1 MSMEK
6 IHKVKIVDYA
16 KIKRVTFK
24 HPELM
29 GKEAEK
35 MVKLEYKELLDVKEE
50 LYAAREEVRRLE
62 KKYDTL
68 EKNWNAK
75 KDMFDIEFES
85 TEKEVKTEKANL
97 LLNGKLVYKYDY

>member
-1 MSMEK
+1 MET
-6 IHKVKIVDYA
+6 IHKVKVVDRTR
-16 KIKRVTFK
+16 IKSVTFK

-29 GKEAEK
+29 GKNAEK
-35 MVKLEYKELLDVKEE
+35 MVKLEYRELLDVKEK

-68 EKNWNAK
+68 EKSWNAK
-75 KDMFDIEFES
+75 KEMFDIEFES
-85 TEKEVKTEKANL
+85 TEKEVKTEKSNM

>member
-1 MSMEK
+1 MET
-6 IHKVKIVDYA
+6 IHKVKVVDRT
-16 KIKRVTFK
+16 KIKSVTFK

-29 GKEAEK
+29 GKDAEK
-35 MVKLEYKELLDVKEE
+35 MVKSEYRELLGVKEK

-68 EKNWNAK
+68 EKSWNAK

-85 TEKEVKTEKANL
+85 TEKEVKTEKSNM

>member
-1 MSMEK
+1 MEK
-6 IHKVKIVDYA
+6 IHKINVVDYA

-29 GKEAEK
+29 GKDAEK
-35 MVKLEYKELLDVKEE
+35 MVKLEYRALLDVKEK
-50 LYAAREEVRRLE
+50 LYAEREEFRRLE

-85 TEKEVKTEKANL
+85 TEKEVKTEKSNML
-97 LLNGKLVYKYDY
+97 HNGKLVYKYDY

>member
-1 MSMEK
+1 MEK
-6 IHKVKIVDYA
+6 IHKVKVVDRT
-16 KIKRVTFK
+16 KIKSVTFK

-29 GKEAEK
+29 GKDAEK
-35 MVKLEYKELLDVKEE
+35 MVKSEYIELLDVKEK
-50 LYAAREEVRRLE
+50 LYDAREEVRRLE

-68 EKNWNAK
+68 EKNWNSK

-85 TEKEVKTEKANL
+85 TEKVVKTEKANL

>member
-1 MSMEK
+1 MEK
-6 IHKVKIVDYA
+6 IHKVKVVDRT
-16 KIKRVTFK
+16 KIKSVTFK

-29 GKEAEK
+29 GKDAEK
-35 MVKLEYKELLDVKEE
+35 MVKLEYRELLDVKEK

-68 EKNWNAK
+68 EKSWNAK
-75 KDMFDIEFES
+75 KDMFEIEFES
-85 TEKEVKTEKANL
+85 TEKEVKTEKSNL

>member
-1 MSMEK
+1 MET
-6 IHKVKIVDYA
+6 IHKVKVEDRT
-16 KIKRVTFK
+16 KIKSVTFK

-29 GKEAEK
+29 GKDAEK
-35 MVKLEYKELLDVKEE
+35 MVKLEYRELLDVRDK

-62 KKYDTL
+62 KLYGTL
-68 EKNWNAK
+68 ETGWNSK

-85 TEKEVKTEKANL
+85 TEKEVRTEKSNL

>member
-1 MSMEK
+1 MET
-6 IHKVKIVDYA
+6 IHKVKVVDRT

-29 GKEAEK
+29 GKDAEK
-35 MVKLEYKELLDVKEE
+35 IVKLEYRELLDVKEK

-68 EKNWNAK
+68 DKSWNAK
-75 KDMFDIEFES
+75 KEMFDIEFES
-85 TEKEVKTEKANL
+85 TEKEVKTEKSNM

>member
-1 MSMEK
+1 MEK
-6 IHKVKIVDYA
+6 IHKVKVVDYA

-29 GKEAEK
+29 GKDAEK
-35 MVKLEYKELLDVKEE
+35 MVKLEYRELLDVKEK

-62 KKYDTL
+62 KKYDAL
-68 EKNWNAK
+68 EKKWNAK

>member
-1 MSMEK
+1 MEK
-6 IHKVKIVDYA
+6 IHKVNVVDYA

-29 GKEAEK
+29 GKDAEK
-35 MVKLEYKELLDVKEE
+35 MVKLEYRELLDVKEK
-50 LYAAREEVRRLE
+50 LYDAREEVRRLE

-68 EKNWNAK
+68 EKNWNSK

>member
-1 MSMEK
+1 MET
-6 IHKVKIVDYA
+6 IHKVKVEDRT
-16 KIKRVTFK
+16 KIKNVTFK

-29 GKEAEK
+29 GKDAEK
-35 MVKLEYKELLDVKEE
+35 MVKLEYRELLDVKEK

-68 EKNWNAK
+68 EKSWNAK
-75 KDMFDIEFES
+75 KEMFDIEFES
-85 TEKEVKTEKANL
+85 TEKEVKTEKSNM

>member
-1 MSMEK
+1 MEK
-6 IHKVKIVDYA
+6 IHKVKVVDYA
-16 KIKRVTFK
+16 KIKRITFK

-29 GKEAEK
+29 GKDAEK
-35 MVKLEYKELLDVKEE
+35 MVKLEYRELLDVREK

-62 KKYDTL
+62 KKYDSL
-68 EKNWNAK
+68 QKAWDAK

-85 TEKEVKTEKANL
+85 TEKEVKTEKSNV

>member
-1 MSMEK
+1 MEK
-6 IHKVKIVDYA
+6 IHKINVVDYA

-29 GKEAEK
+29 GKDAEK
-35 MVKLEYKELLDVKEE
+35 MVKLEYRELLDVKEK

-68 EKNWNAK
+68 EKNWNSK

>member
-1 MSMEK
+1 MET
-6 IHKVKIVDYA
+6 IHKVNVVDRN
-16 KIKRVTFK
+16 KIKSVTFK

-29 GKEAEK
+29 GKDAEK
-35 MVKLEYKELLDVKEE
+35 MVKLEYRELLDVKDK

-68 EKNWNAK
+68 EKSWNAK
-75 KDMFDIEFES
+75 KEMFDIEFES
-85 TEKEVKTEKANL
+85 TEKEVKTEKSNM

>member
-1 MSMEK
+1 MET
-6 IHKVKIVDYA
+6 IHKIKVEDRT
-16 KIKRVTFK
+16 KIKSITFK

-35 MVKLEYKELLDVKEE
+35 MVKLEYRELLDVKEK

-62 KKYDTL
+62 NKYDTL
-68 EKNWNAK
+68 EKNWNSK
-75 KDMFDIEFES
+75 KEMFDIEFES
-85 TEKEVKTEKANL
+85 TEKEVKTEKSNM

>member
-1 MSMEK
+1 MEK
-6 IHKVKIVDYA
+6 IHKVKVVDYA

-29 GKEAEK
+29 GKDAEK
-35 MVKLEYKELLDVKEE
+35 MVRLEYACLIDAQEK
-50 LYAAREEVRRLE
+50 LYETREKVRELE
-62 KKYDTL
+62 KRLDAMQKD
-68 EKNWNAK
+68 WNSK

-85 TEKEVKTEKANL
+85 TEKEVKTEKSNM

>member
-1 MSMEK
+1 MEK
-6 IHKVKIVDYA
+6 IHKVKVVDYA

-29 GKEAEK
+29 GKDAEK
-35 MVKLEYKELLDVKEE
+35 MVKLEYRELLDVKEK

-68 EKNWNAK
+68 EKNWNSK
-75 KDMFDIEFES
+75 KEMFDIEFES
-85 TEKEVKTEKANL
+85 TEKEMKTEKSNM

>member
-1 MSMEK
+1 MEK
-6 IHKVKIVDYA
+6 IHKVNVVDYA
-16 KIKRVTFK
+16 KIKRITFK

-29 GKEAEK
+29 GKDAEK
-35 MVKLEYKELLDVKEE
+35 MVKLEYRELLDVKEK

-75 KDMFDIEFES
+75 KDVFDIEFES

>member
-1 MSMEK
+1 MEK
-6 IHKVKIVDYA
+6 IHKVKVVDYA

-29 GKEAEK
+29 GKNAEK
-35 MVKLEYKELLDVKEE
+35 RVKSEYIALLNVKEK

-75 KDMFDIEFES
+75 KEMFDIEFES
-85 TEKEVKTEKANL
+85 TEKEVKTEKSNL

>member
-1 MSMEK
+1 MPMEK
-6 IHKVKIVDYA
+6 IHKVKVVDYA
-16 KIKRVTFK
+16 KIRRITFK

-29 GKEAEK
+29 GKDAEK
-35 MVKLEYKELLDVKEE
+35 MVKSEYRELLDIKEK
-50 LYAAREEVRRLE
+50 LYDAREEVRRLE

-68 EKNWNAK
+68 EKNWNSK
-75 KDMFDIEFES
+75 KEMFDIEFES